1 MLASRRGP
9 RSRVDNIIGARELFP
24 RVLRNIISHPMAFLR
39 YERRTGFFATKSAVR
54 YLAGRGSGIPAL
66 DTSTTRLSGRGAAP
80 GDLREDVRTGG
91 RVEPP
96 GRKHVARGIS
106 EAIMKRII
114 DGIHAITIPMGLV
127 PCPRSPG
134 DRRTMGYSL
143 GAPLPSCISLIP
155 AAPNFPGS

>member
-66 DTSTTRLSGRGAAP
+66 DTSTIRLLRAWRSARRPPRGCAH
-80 GDLREDVRTGG
+80 REVASS
-91 RVEPP
+91 PP
-96 GRKHVARGIS
+96 ERKHVAGGIS
-106 EAIMKRII
+106 EAMMKRIPE
-114 DGIHAITIPMGLV
+114 DIPM
-127 PCPRSPG
+127 RSLRPW
-134 DRRTMGYSL
+134 
-143 GAPLPSCISLIP
+143 A
-155 AAPNFPGS
+155 